1 MSKSKVDRFDETKNF
16 RVERFPIRGHLLGQN
31 THALHQTLAKTCLVF
46 RVIFRLLTG
55 LHPDSSN
62 FCIRTRIEMI
72 FISKSTDSTTMHV
85 EHSFIRDCPGGVL
98 DQKALRTPKH
108 DNLSVVLVFD
118 MMPNDYGPNIKVV
131 PLGNVKFL
139 I

>member
-1 MSKSKVDRFDETKNF
+1 
-16 RVERFPIRGHLLGQN
+16 
-31 THALHQTLAKTCLVF
+31 
-46 RVIFRLLTG
+46 
-55 LHPDSSN
+55 
-62 FCIRTRIEMI
+62 
-72 FISKSTDSTTMHV
+72 MHV

>member
-1 MSKSKVDRFDETKNF
+1 MKMCPKAKLTVLTRRKTFVLNVF
-16 RVERFPIRGHLLGQN
+16 RLEAIFW
-31 THALHQTLAKTCLVF
+31 AKT
-46 RVIFRLLTG
+46 LTHYIRH
-55 LHPDSSN
+55 LPRHVWSSASY
-62 FCIRTRIEMI
+62 FAL
-72 FISKSTDSTTMHV
+72 D
-85 EHSFIRDCPGGVL
+85 HSFIRDCLGGVL
-98 DQKALRTPKH
+98 DQALRTPKH

>member
-1 MSKSKVDRFDETKNF
+1 MFYIKIDRFDKTKT
-16 RVERFPIRGHLLGQN
+16 I
-31 THALHQTLAKTCLVF
+31 
-46 RVIFRLLTG
+46 
-55 LHPDSSN
+55 
-62 FCIRTRIEMI
+62 
-72 FISKSTDSTTMHV
+72 HV